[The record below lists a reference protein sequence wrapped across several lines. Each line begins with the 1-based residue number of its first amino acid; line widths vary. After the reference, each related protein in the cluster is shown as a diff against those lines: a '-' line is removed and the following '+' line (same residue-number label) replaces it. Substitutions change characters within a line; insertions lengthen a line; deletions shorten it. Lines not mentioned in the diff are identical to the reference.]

1 MHREVRCTRVRYAEV
16 RKEIH
21 FKKRLGGGSK
31 RGGGSSRK
39 KGLAGGGVF
48 CCCVQSA
55 ISLMKWSITRAKP
68 PGWRFQG
75 AQDRMSVA
83 PGSSG

>member
-39 KGLAGGGVF
+39 KGLAGGGF
-48 CCCVQSA
+48 FAGASNQ
-55 ISLMKWSITRAKP
+55 ISLMKWGKMIRPAGQEKICLSC
-68 PGWRFQG
+68 GF
-75 AQDRMSVA
+75 
-83 PGSSG
+83 